1 MRPVQGYADQSPLRF
16 GDMFQQRGLVH
27 PHLLRHLA
35 GIDLPRM
42 IEIAT
47 AGGTR
52 QDLFSQEGQD
62 IEISGNPGDIIADG
76 EDLMPLSLLR
86 SMFPRVVAL
95 AKSFIIAIAG
105 IPGSSEG

>member
-1 MRPVQGYADQSPLRF
+1 
-16 GDMFQQRGLVH
+16 MFQQRGLVH

-62 IEISGNPGDIIADG
+62 IEISGNPGDIIAEG

-95 AKSFIIAIAG
+95 EKSFIIAIAG